1 MISLHTNPSMLAAV
15 RVLGAADRA
24 TALAAGRVMTG
35 LRVAGAL
42 DDASSFAIAQGIRV
56 DMAAAGAVASAKKSA
71 AGLLRVT
78 NAGIEALQGVLQDIR
93 AKATELANPGVSA
106 QQRAL
111 LQDGMRNL
119 IDQYDQIVANAGFN
133 GVNLIDGS
141 GETTDVRFN
150 PATTGF
156 ASYPPAAGDAVTV
169 SFDIELV
176 GGNGT
181 DNIAPTLTWLVNGRE
196 VTGSAIAP
204 GPWTGDQ
211 TITDTIAL
219 TAADLAAGT
228 TTIQARLTASYPQGG
243 ENVDATFDV
252 VQWSNSPSVSQPGGG
267 NPDMSVSSGTFR
279 AGSTVT
285 FDGVFDLP
293 AAVSGADSV
302 TVDVEHVY
310 QRYDAGSWVDVSV
323 IGSEQI
329 LNTTGPLPSG
339 YNVGMSGQSF
349 TVPGGSET
357 LLDHRIVTRAT
368 VASSSA
374 TASLNATY
382 ENTVASWSYT
392 APVQGLDLLWFTSAM
407 VEYTTDV
414 SGEQEQIQRKNLTA
428 GSMSLDTLDFS
439 TASSSLTA
447 LSQLDTIDTYIQDQS
462 AYFGA
467 ELRTI
472 ELGLRFDQAILDA
485 TAEGL
490 GNIVDAD
497 LARDGAEF
505 VARQVRQQLATD
517 TLASLTKRPQ
527 ILLGLFRN

>member
-1 MISLHTNPSMLAAV
+1 MISLRTNPSMLAAV
-15 RVLGAADRA
+15 RMLGAADRA
-24 TALAAGRVMTG
+24 VGLSAGRVMSG
-35 LRVAGAL
+35 LKVAGAL

-56 DMAAAGAVASAKKSA
+56 DMAAARAVAAAKKNA

-78 NAGIEALQGVLQDIR
+78 NAGIESLQGVLQEIR

-106 QQRAL
+106 QQRTL
-111 LQDGMRNL
+111 LQDGMNNL
-119 IDQYDQIVANAGFN
+119 INQYDQIVANAGFN

-150 PATTGF
+150 PGTTTF
-156 ASYPPAAGDAVTV
+156 ASYPPAAGDSVSV
-169 SFDIELV
+169 SFDLNLI

-181 DNIAPTLTWLVNGRE
+181 DNIAPTLTWIINGRE
-196 VTGSAIAP
+196 VAGSAIAP
-204 GPWTGDQ
+204 GPWNADQ
-211 TITDTIAL
+211 TITDSLAL

-228 TTIQARLTASYPQGG
+228 TTIQARLTANYPQGG
-243 ENVDATFDV
+243 ENVTATFDV
-252 VQWSNSPSVSQPGGG
+252 VQWSNAPSVNQPSGG
-267 NPDMSVSSGTFR
+267 NPNMSVTSGNFR

-285 FDGVFDLP
+285 FDGVFNLP
-293 AAVSGADSV
+293 ATVSAANSV
-302 TVDVEHVY
+302 TVDVQHVY
-310 QRYDAGSWVDVSV
+310 QRFDAGSWVDVSV
-323 IGSEQI
+323 IGNEQI
-329 LNTTGPLPSG
+329 LNSTGPLPSG
-339 YNVGMSGQSF
+339 YNVNMSSQSF
-349 TVPGGSET
+349 TVPGGTET

-368 VASSSA
+368 VASTSPSA
-374 TASLNATY
+374 ALNTTY
-382 ENTVASWSYT
+382 ENVVADWSYT
-392 APVQGLDLLWFTSAM
+392 APVQGLDLLWFTSSM

-439 TASSSLTA
+439 TAASSLTA
-447 LSQLDTIDTYIQDQS
+447 LSQLDTIDTYIDKQL
-462 AYFGA
+462 AYYGA

-472 ELGLRFDQAILDA
+472 ELGLRFDQAVLDA

-497 LARDGAEF
+497 LARESAQL

-517 TLASLTKRPQ
+517 TLANLTKRPQ